1 MRTRAIAKGLPVTVG
16 TWQRTGTAG
25 DGGGSGAGRGGASTT
40 SVTVAECV
48 RLPLVPAMV
57 TGNEPVAVAPDVVTE
72 SVDEEVAGFGSNDAV
87 TPLGSPL

>member
-1 MRTRAIAKGLPVTVG
+1 M
-16 TWQRTGTAG
+16 
-25 DGGGSGAGRGGASTT
+25 T

-48 RLPLVPAMV
+48 RLPPVPAMV

-87 TPLGSPL
+87 TPLGSPLWLRLTEPVKPPLGVVVIV